1 MDITFRAISL
11 ALALLAVAA
20 PATAQ
25 TGSGKPSTSAR
36 DDLVER
42 AISAAPPSIG
52 VGAAVVD
59 VKDDGGMVTLREG
72 KNGWTC
78 LPYDPGTP
86 TRAPL
91 CLDRNGMAWLQA
103 AMHGKA
109 PDPDLV
115 GYSYMLK
122 GGSVWSATDP
132 AAEKLPEGEK
142 THVEIPPHMMVLN
155 ARLAERSGFPSGERH
170 PDVRK
175 PFVLYGSTPFAILIL
190 PVQ

>member
-1 MDITFRAISL
+1 MRPFVPLLT
-11 ALALLAVAA
+11 ALASMLVVNSTAA
-20 PATAQ
+20 QSTA
-25 TGSGKPSTSAR
+25 GKPKSSRAE
-36 DDLVER
+36 LVER
-42 AISAAPPSIG
+42 ATSAAPPSVG
-52 VGAAVVD
+52 AGAAVVD
-59 VKDDGGMVTLREG
+59 LKEDGKVETLREG
-72 KNGWTC
+72 RNGWTC

-91 CLDRNGMAWLQA
+91 CLDANGMKWLEA

-109 PDPDLV
+109 PAPDLV

-155 ARLAERSGFPSGERH
+155 ARLAETSGFPSGERH

-175 PFVLYGSTPFAILIL
+175 PFVLYGGTPFAILIL
-190 PVQ
+190 PVK

>member
-1 MDITFRAISL
+1 MRHPSRHL
-11 ALALLAVAA
+11 ALVVAVLAIGSSAARADSRKPA
-20 PATAQ
+20 PA
-25 TGSGKPSTSAR
+25 SR
-36 DDLVER
+36 DDLVAR
-42 AISAAPPSIG
+42 ATSAAPPAIG
-52 VGAAVVD
+52 SGAAVVD
-59 VKDDGGMVTLREG
+59 VQDDGKMVTLREG
-72 KNGWTC
+72 RNGWTC
-78 LPYDPGTP
+78 LPHDPGTP

-91 CLDRNGMAWLQA
+91 CLDAAGMLWLQA

-132 AAEKLPEGEK
+132 SAEKLPQGEK

-155 ARLAERSGFPSGERH
+155 ARLAEKSGFPSGERH

-175 PFVLYGSTPFAILIL
+175 PFVLYGGTPFAILVL
-190 PVQ
+190 PVR

>member
-1 MDITFRAISL
+1 MRPLRSWI
-11 ALALLAVAA
+11 VAA
-20 PATAQ
+20 VLSLSAGTSSAQAPPAEPA
-25 TGSGKPSTSAR
+25 GGVRS
-36 DDLVER
+36 DLVER
-42 AISAAPPSIG
+42 AVSAAPPSIA

-59 VKDDGGMVTLREG
+59 VQEDGKMVTLRKG
-72 KNGWTC
+72 RNGWTC
-78 LPYDPGTP
+78 LPHDPGTP

-91 CLDRNGMAWLQA
+91 CLDANGMLWLQA

-142 THVEIPPHMMVLN
+142 THVGIPPHMMVLN
-155 ARLAERSGFPSGERH
+155 ARLAEKSGFPSGERR

-175 PFVLYGSTPFAILIL
+175 PFVLYGGTPFAILIL
-190 PVQ
+190 PVE